1 MKKYLILFFI
11 LNFISSQKLTFQATM
26 LNNLILKSQDNICI
40 CPISIYQVVSLVSN
54 GAAGKTYEE
63 IVKSL
68 IPGREIKKNT
78 QLLLNINNQDIL
90 RYYNAKTN
98 IVKMVNGILTKHPLS
113 TSFLHIS
120 KKYNAL
126 ISLLESVQ
134 QVNNWVKENTNG
146 KIEKILDENR
156 SLGNVEMI
164 LLNAIYFKSNWKY
177 KFDTKQTSLLPFTN
191 LNKQNKN
198 IETMY
203 QQFESI
209 MYYEDEKIKMIELP
223 YDDNLS
229 MIILLP
235 SEKYNSVKDYI
246 RKEKED
252 YTLIFN
258 KLKET
263 KDVKLYLPKFKIEY
277 SSSLKESFKKMGMKL
292 AFSSNANLK
301 KLFSD
306 SNLNKNIY
314 IEDILHKTYIK
325 IDEEGTEA
333 ASASAVIISK
343 RGGGIEMRVNRSFL
357 YMIKDKRIM
366 DTNGNNMMLFI
377 GVVNNLE

>member
-11 LNFISSQKLTFQATM
+11 LTIISTQKLTFQTTM
-26 LNNLILKSQDNICI
+26 LNNLISKSHENVCI

-68 IPGREIKKNT
+68 IPGAEIRKNT

-156 SLGNVEMI
+156 NLGNVEMI

-177 KFDTKQTSLLPFTN
+177 KFDTKKTSLLPFTN
-191 LNKQNKN
+191 LNKENKN

-203 QQFESI
+203 QEFESI

-263 KDVKLYLPKFKIEY
+263 KNVKLYLPKFKIEY
-277 SSSLKESFKKMGMKL
+277 SSSLKESFQKMGMKL

-343 RGGGIEMRVNRSFL
+343 RGMRNEMRVNRSFL

-377 GVVNNLE
+377 GIVNNL

>member
-26 LNNLILKSQDNICI
+26 LNNLILKSQENICI
-40 CPISIYQVVSLVSN
+40 CPISIYQVVSLISN

-68 IPGREIKKNT
+68 IPGAEIRKNT

-156 SLGNVEMI
+156 NLGNVEMI

-177 KFDTKQTSLLPFTN
+177 KFDTKKTSLLPFTN
-191 LNKQNKN
+191 LNKENKN

-203 QQFESI
+203 QEFESI

-277 SSSLKESFKKMGMKL
+277 SSSLKESFQKMGMKL

-343 RGGGIEMRVNRSFL
+343 RGMRNEMRVNRSFL

-377 GVVNNLE
+377 GIVNNL

>member
-11 LNFISSQKLTFQATM
+11 LTIISTQKLTFQTTM
-26 LNNLILKSQDNICI
+26 LNNLISKSHENVCI
-40 CPISIYQVVSLVSN
+40 CPISIYQIVSLTSN
-54 GAAGKTYEE
+54 GASGKTYEE

-68 IPGREIKKNT
+68 IPDIEIKKNT

-90 RYYNAKTN
+90 RVYNQKNN

-113 TSFLHIS
+113 KNFLYIS
-120 KKYNAL
+120 KKYNSF
-126 ISLLESVQ
+126 IGLLESVK

-177 KFDTKQTSLLPFTN
+177 KFDPKKTELLPFTN
-191 LNKQNKN
+191 LNKEKKN
-198 IETMY
+198 VETMY
-203 QQFESI
+203 QQFEKI

-235 SEKYNSVKDYI
+235 SEKYNSIGDYI
-246 RKEKED
+246 KKEKED
-252 YTLIFN
+252 YTLINN

-263 KDVKLYLPKFKIEY
+263 EKVKLYLPKFKIEY

-292 AFSSNANLK
+292 AFSDNANLK

-306 SNLNKNIY
+306 SNLSKNIY
-314 IEDILHKTYIK
+314 IEDILHKTYINV
-325 IDEEGTEA
+325 DEEGTEA
-333 ASASAVIISK
+333 AGATAVIISK
-343 RGGGIEMRVNRSFL
+343 RAMGIEMRVNHSFL

-366 DTNGNNMMLFI
+366 DINGNNMMLFI
-377 GVVNNLE
+377 GIVNNLE

>member
-26 LNNLILKSQDNICI
+26 LNNLILKSQENICI

-68 IPGREIKKNT
+68 IPGAEIRKNT

-156 SLGNVEMI
+156 NLGNVEMI

-177 KFDTKQTSLLPFTN
+177 KFDTKKTSLLPFTN
-191 LNKQNKN
+191 LNKENKN

-203 QQFESI
+203 QEFESI

-277 SSSLKESFKKMGMKL
+277 SSSLKESFQKMGMKL

-343 RGGGIEMRVNRSFL
+343 RGMRNEMRVNRSFL

-377 GVVNNLE
+377 GIVNNL